1 MSCEVREE
9 IALSRVGGSCGSR
22 CRGGGGSACG
32 GNSTTIRGNSTTTSG
47 NYTTIR
53 TTTITTSPHH
63 PSHYQHAQ
71 KQTNINTTLMPS
83 LAYFLDRT
91 QQLNESIQNLK
102 FGKPGI
108 FTNSFIKNPPITQL
122 LKDADYNEQVLYRV
136 NRPLNSGMESF
147 INPQNGRQSDR
158 KRLETQL
165 DLRPE
170 RVDGN
175 SYFVDQSY
183 GDYVEE
189 GNIRKMRRT
198 AVTVPKLADQNSQKT
213 TQQQSQTANA
223 SDDITSSPT
232 RSNNSARSKLM
243 VDSSP
248 EDIDST
254 FRVLIAT
261 VSKIP
266 TGREEEEEEDED
278 QQQGGRLMMQDVL
291 ESKQEY
297 DKLTQEINDIETII
311 QTQRQKLHSHNLVDI
326 RTSSDNSN
334 EQEEKQDIDVDE
346 LIRREEEEIQ
356 QLETELSK

>member
-1 MSCEVREE
+1 
-9 IALSRVGGSCGSR
+9 
-22 CRGGGGSACG
+22 
-32 GNSTTIRGNSTTTSG
+32 
-47 NYTTIR
+47 
-53 TTTITTSPHH
+53 
-63 PSHYQHAQ
+63 
-71 KQTNINTTLMPS
+71 MPS

-108 FTNSFIKNPPITQL
+108 FTNSFIRNPPITQL

-158 KRLETQL
+158 KTLETQL

-223 SDDITSSPT
+223 SDDITSPPT

-266 TGREEEEEEDED
+266 TGREEED
-278 QQQGGRLMMQDVL
+278 QQQGGRLMMQDAL

-311 QTQRQKLHSHNLVDI
+311 QIQTQKLHSHNLVDV

-334 EQEEKQDIDVDE
+334 EQEEKDIDVDE